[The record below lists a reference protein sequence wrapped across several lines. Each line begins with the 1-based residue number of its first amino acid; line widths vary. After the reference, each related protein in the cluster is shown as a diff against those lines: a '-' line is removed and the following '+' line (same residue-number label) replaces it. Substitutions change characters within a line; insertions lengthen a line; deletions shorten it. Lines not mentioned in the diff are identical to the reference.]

1 MLKILVLGS
10 SLAKS
15 KMDGMEPSA
24 AEGKEK
30 QHKGPTS
37 HNF

>member
-10 SLAKS
+10 SSAKS

-24 AEGKEK
+24 VKGKVTQRTYFVISE
-30 QHKGPTS
+30 
-37 HNF
+37 